1 MTFGKEK
8 RIMLGWLALL
18 APLPLPLNDVLEWPV
33 FFVYAGLVIHFIQ
46 KAEKGSENWLSNRAL
61 NVLGLVYLPIL
72 FVDLQQAWFRDQS
85 VKALM
90 HLILFLVVVKL
101 YSIRREKEKWH
112 VFVAIFFIFVA
123 AMGTSS
129 HLTITFYLIAA
140 LVMGFGV
147 MARFAHLHMLAAMGR
162 EPNRPA
168 PFPPMR
174 WSAVLSTLLVVLL
187 SIPIFAA
194 MPRLRQPFV
203 MGQGGNNLGLA
214 RTTGF
219 SDKVD
224 LNITSEIRGN
234 RSVAMRVQL
243 PDTVGGE
250 NMRFK
255 AATYDYYRNRNWYRE
270 LRNPRLIRA
279 DDDGSMALPLPPLQR
294 GARDPVTGT
303 IFLEPLGS
311 STVVLPT
318 SARGLKPIGVPVR
331 QLSLD
336 PGGAVFFNGLPPRE
350 TVQYEIELG
359 DRDFI
364 AGVEM
369 SSDGG
374 PVGGYPEALDTNGV
388 TPRITQLAQQVM
400 GEGTAREKADRLE
413 GHLLTEYFY
422 TTDFV
427 GRDGQNPLED
437 FLFEYRSGHCEYF
450 ASAMVLMLRTQDIPA
465 RLVTGFLG
473 GELNPIED
481 YYIVRQQN
489 AHAWV
494 EAWTGDQW
502 RIYDPTPPEGRPAAA
517 PRDLKLVLQ
526 QMYDYVAF
534 RWDRYVLTYG
544 SQDQKSFFQDLRDR
558 IAAAW
563 ARFRAW
569 QEQDEGQGRQIS
581 DTSGLQTD
589 IPTFDVEADK
599 DAESIWQD
607 PRFRYGG
614 LAVFLLSLGVIVLY
628 LRRRP
633 LSPIETYTRLRR
645 ELSAMGLEVS
655 PSTAPLELQRLLET
669 EHPAVRED
677 VQRLVV
683 AYLNASFASE
693 PPSPEV
699 IQEMRPTLDRILRV
713 VAEDLKQR
721 SKAEKRKKRRA
732 A

>member
-1 MTFGKEK
+1 MTFAKEK
-8 RIMLGWLALL
+8 RIMLGWMALL

-33 FFVYAGLVIHFIQ
+33 LFVYAFLVIYFIQ
-46 KAEKGSENWLSNRAL
+46 RAEKGAENWLSNGAL
-61 NVLGLVYLPIL
+61 NILGLIYLPIL
-72 FVDLQQAWFRDQS
+72 LLDLRQAWFRDQS

-129 HLTITFYLIAA
+129 HLTIAFYLIGA
-140 LVMGFGV
+140 LAVGFGV

-162 EPNRPA
+162 QPDRPA
-168 PFPPMR
+168 PFPPVR

-194 MPRLRQPFV
+194 MPRLRQPFI

-234 RSVAMRVQL
+234 RTVAMRVQL
-243 PDTVGGE
+243 PQTVGGE
-250 NMRFK
+250 DMRFK
-255 AATYDYYRNRNWYRE
+255 AATYDYYRKRNWYRE
-270 LRNPRLIRA
+270 LRNPRYIQI
-279 DDDGSMALPLPPLQR
+279 DQEGSLSLPLPPLNR
-294 GARDPVTGT
+294 GEGETATGT

-318 SARGLKPIGVPVR
+318 SARSLKPIGVPVR

-336 PGGAVFFNGLPPRE
+336 PGGALFFNGLPPRE

-359 DRDFI
+359 SRDYI
-364 AGVEM
+364 AGVDM
-369 SSDGG
+369 TSDGG
-374 PVGGYPEALDTNGV
+374 PVGGYPEALDTNGI
-388 TPRITQLAQQVM
+388 TPRISELARQVM
-400 GEGTAREKADRLE
+400 GEGSAREKADRLE
-413 GHLLTEYFY
+413 SHLLNEYFY

-427 GRDGQNPLED
+427 GRDGQSPLED

-473 GELNPIED
+473 AELNPIED

-494 EAWTGDQW
+494 EAWTDDQW
-502 RIYDPTPPEGRPAAA
+502 RIYDPTPPDGRPAAA
-517 PRDLKLVLQ
+517 PRDLKLIVQ

-544 SQDQKSFFQDLRDR
+544 SQDQKSFFRDVRDR

-563 ARFRAW
+563 ARWREWRERDQA
-569 QEQDEGQGRQIS
+569 QGQQIPNP
-581 DTSGLQTD
+581 TGAQT
-589 IPTFDVEADK
+589 PLPSFDVSGEGSL
-599 DAESIWQD
+599 SIWQD

-614 LAVFLLSLGVIVLY
+614 LVVFFVTLGAIVFY
-628 LRRRP
+628 LRQRP
-633 LSPIETYTRLRR
+633 LSAIETYDRLRR
-645 ELSAMGLEVS
+645 GLSTLGLEVG
-655 PSTAPLELQRLLET
+655 PSTAPLELQRMLET
-669 EHPAVRED
+669 EHPSTTED
-677 VQRLVV
+677 VRRVI
-683 AYLNASFASE
+683 AIYLNASFASE
-693 PPSPEV
+693 PPPPEV
-699 IQEMRPTLDRILRV
+699 IRDLRPTLDRILRTV
-713 VAEDLKQR
+713 SDDLRQARKESKR
-721 SKAEKRKKRRA
+721 SRRRA